1 MASNGDFSSSLN
13 TKETLSV
20 ATGQRNVDAERKDV
34 PQRATDIPATTG
46 WRQWYLAF
54 TSILPI
60 YVAVHVAFVIT
71 TVFSVLFILPDFSR
85 RSMPLVTLGQAWDR
99 WDTKGYL
106 AIAMHGYDTL
116 PKIGFFPLYSMVIKC
131 ILLLIHNP
139 LLAGAIVSNLAGLVL
154 LVVLYRLVQEDF
166 GHVRAYRT
174 VLYLSLF
181 PAAFFL
187 AAAYTESLFLC
198 LSVLAFYSLRR
209 GRWWLAGLFG
219 FLACLTRLA
228 GILMLLPFFYE
239 YLRQHHFSIKAIR
252 FDILSSLLLPAGI
265 GLFALYCYFRFSDPL
280 AFAHVQQ
287 AFWGHQLHVPG
298 YGMYLS
304 IKSILHSSGILSF
317 QALRNS
323 IDLGADLFILLLIV
337 LSFFGPWK
345 IPQPLWAY
353 TIYAVTFYLFLQL
366 FPINDPFPL
375 ESNARYMLEIF
386 PAFVV
391 LAGLGKNRMLNMNY
405 LLISGAMLFF
415 LLTQFLT
422 GHWVT

>member
-1 MASNGDFSSSLN
+1 MSSDHKNTAPLNIQEPPPPVTEQGD
-13 TKETLSV
+13 
-20 ATGQRNVDAERKDV
+20 A
-34 PQRATDIPATTG
+34 PQAVTDRSTTPS
-46 WRQWYLAF
+46 WQQWYLALKN
-54 TSILPI
+54 TLPLYI
-60 YVAVHVAFVIT
+60 AVHAAFLVT
-71 TVFSVLFILPDFSR
+71 TVFSVLFILPDFSK
-85 RSMPLVTLGQAWDR
+85 RSLPLVTLGQAWDR

-106 AIAMHGYDTL
+106 VIAMHGYDTR
-116 PKIGFFPLYSMVIKC
+116 PKIGFFPFYSLVIKC
-131 ILLLIHNP
+131 VMLLVHIP

-166 GHVRAYRT
+166 DHVRAYRT

-187 AAAYTESLFLC
+187 AAVYTESLFLC
-198 LSVLAFYSLRR
+198 LSVLTFYFLRH

-219 FLACLTRLA
+219 FLACFTRLA

-239 YLRQHHFSIKAIR
+239 YLRQHDFTLKAIR
-252 FDILSSLLLPAGI
+252 FDILSSLLLPAAT

-287 AFWGHQLHVPG
+287 ALWGHQLHVPG

-304 IKSILHSSGILSF
+304 IKSILSSGGVLNF
-317 QALRNS
+317 QVLRNC
-323 IDLGADLFILLLIV
+323 IDLGVDLFILLLII

-345 IPQPLWAY
+345 IPQSLWAY
-353 TIYAVTFYLFLQL
+353 TIYAVTFYIFLQL

-375 ESNARYMLEIF
+375 EANARYMLEVF
-386 PAFVV
+386 PAFIV
-391 LAGLGKNRMLNMNY
+391 LAGLGRYRILNMNY